1 MKRLKTWAALTVL
14 AIALAFAFL
23 MEAGTRERQAKQIL
37 MKATNTMMIEKIHT
51 LEILGVGVTFDRYR
65 QEDLWHA
72 LLQGN
77 QYASVREQD
86 AAKYPWSRADKEST
100 AGGRN
105 GSALQNGAR
114 ATVHYWGVPTFNAEP
129 PLQGKFADTHEMP
142 RGGLATSGRSN
153 GMGEHLV
160 VIGPRMF
167 AERPDRI
174 IDEIFRFFDENR
186 DVPYVY
192 LTSMDGVY
200 VRDTW
205 DPSSPSMEFRDGYY
219 IPEMPDSA
227 VIFVLARPERV
238 DNLRPFAF
246 EDLHDGVHN
255 SDYLNTYGVGRRLFL
270 AYLELKKRVGYKD
283 KEYGTVMPRE
293 PHIEEWLPEA
303 AKFAQ
308 REDIRNGGWSTM
320 RDVWTLNKNHPP
332 KDWKPTPWFPIPWSN
347 YQLELFD
354 ELPHLGYLHR
364 PVFIPM
370 VDAHGK
376 KVIKPEER
384 QALLLEGWQHAL
396 SELPDAK
403 HSPGPTRIVAATG
416 GKTTQLLDLHG
427 LLRRIEGNGGP
438 EFDGAKLDRFVDMD
452 RRLGNTGAATLFMG
466 MAIGVL
472 GNQTDGRISA
482 AINLRDPN
490 EASIVFISPPPKGM
504 VKGATTWGKDR
515 TTLPFDPKNYEN
527 EGP

>member
-1 MKRLKTWAALTVL
+1 MIKKKWFAIFGISCLL
-14 AIALAFAFL
+14 AMAVTFPSGGP
-23 MEAGTRERQAKQIL
+23 MNGTEGKHVRRANMPNE
-37 MKATNTMMIEKIHT
+37 NVNS
-51 LEILGVGVTFDRYR
+51 LEILGLGITFDKYR
-65 QEDLWHA
+65 QAHLWHA
-72 LLQGN
+72 LQVGS
-77 QYASVREQD
+77 QYDSIREQD
-86 AAKYPWSRADKEST
+86 PKKYPWQASDKESE
-100 AGGRN
+100 AGGRA
-105 GSALQNGAR
+105 GDALQNGAI
-114 ATVHYWGVPTFNAEP
+114 ATVKYWGVPTFNAEP
-129 PLQGKFADTHEMP
+129 PLEGKFADSYERP
-142 RGGLATSGRSN
+142 RGGLVATDSN
-153 GMGEHLV
+153 GMFEHLV
-160 VIGPRMF
+160 VVGPREIS
-167 AERPDRI
+167 ERPDRI
-174 IDEIFRFFDENR
+174 IDKIFKFFDENP
-186 DVPYVY
+186 DIPYVF
-192 LTSMDGVY
+192 LTSMDGVS
-200 VRDTW
+200 VRDTI
-205 DPSSPSMEFRDGYY
+205 DPARPSIEFRTGYY
-219 IPEMPDSA
+219 IPEMPDSS
-227 VIFVLARPERV
+227 VIFVLGRRDRV
-238 DNLRPFAF
+238 NRIRPFAF

-308 REDIRNGGWSTM
+308 RDDIRNGAWSTM

-354 ELPHLGYLHR
+354 QLPHLGFLHR
-364 PVFIPM
+364 PVFVPM
-370 VDAHGK
+370 VDAQGK
-376 KVIKPEER
+376 KVTQPEER
-384 QALLLEGWQHAL
+384 QALLFNGWQRAL
-396 SELPDAK
+396 SEVPDAMRNA
-403 HSPGPTRIVAATG
+403 GPTRIVAATG